1 VFLTMGRTI
10 GNVGGHVSGHFNFT
24 RDVIDYWSRQ
34 RGDAPALWWVDE
46 ASDER
51 KYSFAQLSELSRR
64 AACGFA
70 KAGVRKGDRVL
81 VILPRVPQW
90 WIGMLGMIRLGGVPI
105 PGTPL
110 LTPRDIS
117 YRIEAAE
124 VHAVVTDPD
133 GAKKVDNFAGIGFL
147 IGG

>member
-1 VFLTMGRTI
+1 MESPI
-10 GNVGGHVSGHFNFT
+10 HFNFT
-24 RDVIDYWSRQ
+24 RDVLERWSAATP
-34 RGDAPALWWVDE
+34 DALALWWVDGRGGE
-46 ASDER
+46 RRFNFRELADAAGRASHYFHSLGIR
-51 KYSFAQLSELSRR
+51 N
-64 AACGFA
+64 
-70 KAGVRKGDRVL
+70 GDRVL

-90 WIGMLGMIRLGGVPI
+90 WIGMLGLIRLGAVPI

-133 GAKKVDNFAGIGFL
+133 GAKKVDNFAGIRFL
-147 IGG
+147 IGGKLPGW